1 MHIRCKDD
9 LALTETLL
17 PNIQPFSG
25 GTRTGY
31 QDTMVYDDRTT
42 HRPTVGVITYVK
54 EWHKSYWTQAQ
65 TRITRLIIFFCK
77 NTEDIQHIII
87 ELSLFTCSIHEQT
100 PCKFTGDMFVE
111 DMLVNWGQ
119 KEMIV
124 QLNSQIF
131 KYCSWLNFAI

>member
-100 PCKFTGDMFVE
+100 HPVNLQETCLFKTCWLTKNKKKWLFSWIHKFS
-111 DMLVNWGQ
+111 N
-119 KEMIV
+119 IV
-124 QLNSQIF
+124 LG
-131 KYCSWLNFAI
+131 